1 MISKERLKELIEKG
15 ATIVR
20 NSMDWDSGKS
30 MGVDEIKLNN
40 NYKITANN
48 CNNGCFLMYN
58 GIHTSNLVEDLKNLY
73 ENIDDYN
80 WHKDFG
86 CITRTERLELP
97 TWEEFSKWDKS
108 IKFYNNSTKYSM
120 YVFVKNKNT
129 KNCRIIIYADNG
141 EQDWFVFEQP
151 LTQENYLKACRKC
164 KELFLGGSDGDIR

>member
-1 MISKERLKELIEKG
+1 MKKEVENKFNLGSLNFVQNGSMSVKDTAEANTKILQDFILNLQQENERNKAEAEFYAEFSCIE
-15 ATIVR
+15 
-20 NSMDWDSGKS
+20 
-30 MGVDEIKLNN
+30 
-40 NYKITANN
+40 
-48 CNNGCFLMYN
+48 
-58 GIHTSNLVEDLKNLY
+58 
-73 ENIDDYN
+73 
-80 WHKDFG
+80 
-86 CITRTERLELP
+86 RTERLELP

-164 KELFLGGSDGDIR
+164 KELFLGE